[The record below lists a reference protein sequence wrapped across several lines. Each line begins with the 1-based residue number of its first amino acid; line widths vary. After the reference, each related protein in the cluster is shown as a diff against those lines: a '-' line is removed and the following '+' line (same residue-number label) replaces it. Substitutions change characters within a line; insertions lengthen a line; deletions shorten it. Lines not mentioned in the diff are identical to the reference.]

1 MTKSKLPSQAELKI
15 QGKSLASLDA
25 KEMKTLKAKTTKVV
39 HDKDSLDY
47 LLGQLQVNILKLENV
62 KIISKE
68 LAKKYGIASIE
79 ARRRNES
86 KILFLKYDEVISWLK
101 STRKRY
107 TSLSALLKAFA
118 KANKPKTENKPKA
131 SDETKS
137 QDEPKVQETESK
149 TQDSP
154 KSDTNEPKAQNKKLT
169 ASEVALEVLVQL
181 EMNNISIQDFTRE
194 FNSQYKE
201 LVSSPKKVA

>member
-1 MTKSKLPSQAELKI
+1 MTKSTLPSQAELKV
-15 QGKSLASLDA
+15 QGKTLASLDA
-25 KEMKTLKAKTTKVV
+25 KEMKALKAKTTKVV

-47 LLGQLQVNILKLENV
+47 QLGQLQVNILKIENV
-62 KIISKE
+62 KIVSKE

-86 KILFLKYDEVISWLK
+86 KILFLKYDEVIAWLK

-118 KANKPKTENKPKA
+118 KANKPKTEEKPKA

-137 QDEPKVQETESK
+137 QDEPKVQPSDSSETK
-149 TQDSP
+149 D
-154 KSDTNEPKAQNKKLT
+154 EPKVQKKLS
-169 ASEVALEVLVQL
+169 ASEIALEVLIQL
-181 EMNNISIQDFTRE
+181 EIHGISPKDFARE

-201 LVSSPKKVA
+201 LNVPSKKVA

>member
-1 MTKSKLPSQAELKI
+1 MAKKHSLPTQSELKAQGSNLAKLDATETKS
-15 QGKSLASLDA
+15 
-25 KEMKTLKAKTTKVV
+25 LKAKTTKLV

-47 LLGQLQVNILKLENV
+47 LLGQLQVNILKIENV

-86 KILFLKYDEVISWLK
+86 KILFLKYDEVIAWLK

-118 KANKPKTENKPKA
+118 KANKPKTEDKPKA
-131 SDETKS
+131 SDEAKP
-137 QDEPKVQETESK
+137 QEETES
-149 TQDSP
+149 QPSDSSET
-154 KSDTNEPKAQNKKLT
+154 KEEPKAQKKLS
-169 ASEVALEVLVQL
+169 ASDVALEALLLL
-181 EMNNISIQDFTRE
+181 EIHGISIQDFTRE

-201 LVSSPKKVA
+201 LVSSPKKDVA

>member
-1 MTKSKLPSQAELKI
+1 MTKSTLPSQAELKV
-15 QGKSLASLDA
+15 QGKTLASLDA
-25 KEMKTLKAKTTKVV
+25 KEMKALKAKTTKVV

-47 LLGQLQVNILKLENV
+47 QLGQLQVNILKIENV
-62 KIISKE
+62 KIVSKE

-86 KILFLKYDEVISWLK
+86 KILFLKYDEVIAWLK

-118 KANKPKTENKPKA
+118 KANKPKTEDKPKA

-137 QDEPKVQETESK
+137 QDEPKVQPSDSSETK
-149 TQDSP
+149 D
-154 KSDTNEPKAQNKKLT
+154 EPKVQKKLT
-169 ASEVALEVLVQL
+169 ASEIALEVLIQL
-181 EMNNISIQDFTRE
+181 EIHGISPKDFARE

-201 LVSSPKKVA
+201 LNVPSKKVA

>member
-1 MTKSKLPSQAELKI
+1 MAKQTQKLPTQSELKAQGSNLAKLDATETKS
-15 QGKSLASLDA
+15 
-25 KEMKTLKAKTTKVV
+25 LKAKTTKLV

-47 LLGQLQVNILKLENV
+47 QLGQLQVNILKLENV
-62 KIISKE
+62 KIVSKE

-118 KANKPKTENKPKA
+118 KANKPKTEDKPKA

-137 QDEPKVQETESK
+137 QDEPKVQPSDSSETKE
-149 TQDSP
+149 
-154 KSDTNEPKAQNKKLT
+154 EPKVQKKLT

-181 EMNNISIQDFTRE
+181 EIHGISPKDFARE

-201 LVSSPKKVA
+201 LNVPSKKVA

>member
-1 MTKSKLPSQAELKI
+1 MAKSNIPTQAELKI

-25 KEMKTLKAKTTKVV
+25 KEMKALKVKTTKVV

-118 KANKPKTENKPKA
+118 KANKPKTEDKPKA

-137 QDEPKVQETESK
+137 QDEPKVQPSDSSETKE
-149 TQDSP
+149 
-154 KSDTNEPKAQNKKLT
+154 EPKVQKKLS
-169 ASEVALEVLVQL
+169 ASDVALEALLLL
-181 EMNNISIQDFTRE
+181 EIHGISIQDFTRE

-201 LVSSPKKVA
+201 LVSSPKEDVA

>member
-1 MTKSKLPSQAELKI
+1 MAKSKSSLPSQSELKA
-15 QGKSLASLDA
+15 QGSNLAKLDA
-25 KEMKTLKAKTTKVV
+25 TETKSLKAKTTKLV

-86 KILFLKYDEVISWLK
+86 KILFLKYDEVIAWLK

-137 QDEPKVQETESK
+137 QEETES
-149 TQDSP
+149 QPSDSSET
-154 KSDTNEPKAQNKKLT
+154 KEEPKAQKKLS
-169 ASEVALEVLVQL
+169 ASDVALEALLLL
-181 EMNNISIQDFTRE
+181 EIHGISIQDFTRE

-201 LVSSPKKVA
+201 LNVPSKKVA

>member
-1 MTKSKLPSQAELKI
+1 MAKSKSSLPSQSELKA
-15 QGKSLASLDA
+15 QGSNLAKLDA
-25 KEMKTLKAKTTKVV
+25 KETKSLKAKTTKLV

-86 KILFLKYDEVISWLK
+86 KILFLKYDEVIAWLK

-137 QDEPKVQETESK
+137 QDEPKVQASDSSETKE
-149 TQDSP
+149 
-154 KSDTNEPKAQNKKLT
+154 EPKVQKKLT
-169 ASEVALEVLVQL
+169 ASDVALEALLLL
-181 EMNNISIQDFTRE
+181 EIHGISIQDFTRE

-201 LVSSPKKVA
+201 LVSSPKKDVA

>member
-25 KEMKTLKAKTTKVV
+25 KEMKALKAKTTKVV

-137 QDEPKVQETESK
+137 QDEPKVQPSDSSETKE
-149 TQDSP
+149 
-154 KSDTNEPKAQNKKLT
+154 EPKVQKKLT

-181 EMNNISIQDFTRE
+181 EIHGISPKDFARE

-201 LVSSPKKVA
+201 LNVPSKKVA

>member
-1 MTKSKLPSQAELKI
+1 MTKSTLPSQAELKV
-15 QGKSLASLDA
+15 QGKTLASLDA
-25 KEMKTLKAKTTKVV
+25 KEMKALKAKTTKVV

-47 LLGQLQVNILKLENV
+47 QLGQLQVNILKIENV
-62 KIISKE
+62 KIVSKE

-86 KILFLKYDEVISWLK
+86 KILFLKYDEVIAWLK

-118 KANKPKTENKPKA
+118 KANKPKTEDKPKA

-137 QDEPKVQETESK
+137 QDEPKVQPSDSSETK
-149 TQDSP
+149 D
-154 KSDTNEPKAQNKKLT
+154 EPKVQKKLS
-169 ASEVALEVLVQL
+169 ASEIALEVLIKL
-181 EMNNISIQDFTRE
+181 EIHGISPKDFARE

-201 LVSSPKKVA
+201 LNVPSKKVA

>member
-1 MTKSKLPSQAELKI
+1 MTKSTLPSQAELKV
-15 QGKSLASLDA
+15 QGKTLASLDA
-25 KEMKTLKAKTTKVV
+25 KEMKALKAKTTKVV

-47 LLGQLQVNILKLENV
+47 QLGQLQVNILKIENV
-62 KIISKE
+62 KIVSKE

-86 KILFLKYDEVISWLK
+86 KILFLKYDEVIAWLK

-118 KANKPKTENKPKA
+118 KANKPKTEDKPKA

-137 QDEPKVQETESK
+137 QEETESQPSDSSETKDEPKVQ
-149 TQDSP
+149 
-154 KSDTNEPKAQNKKLT
+154 KKLT
-169 ASEVALEVLVQL
+169 ASEIALEVLIQL
-181 EMNNISIQDFTRE
+181 EIHGISPKDFARE

-201 LVSSPKKVA
+201 LNVPSKKVA

>member
-1 MTKSKLPSQAELKI
+1 MANSKSLPTQAELKV
-15 QGKSLASLDA
+15 QGKTLASLDA
-25 KEMKTLKAKTTKVV
+25 KEMKALKAKTTKVV

-47 LLGQLQVNILKLENV
+47 QLGQLQVNILKLENV
-62 KIISKE
+62 KIVSKE

-86 KILFLKYDEVISWLK
+86 KILFLKYDEVIAWLK

-118 KANKPKTENKPKA
+118 KANKPKTEDKPKA

-137 QDEPKVQETESK
+137 QDEPKVQPSDSSETK
-149 TQDSP
+149 D
-154 KSDTNEPKAQNKKLT
+154 EPKVQKKLS
-169 ASEVALEVLVQL
+169 ASEIALEVLIQL
-181 EMNNISIQDFTRE
+181 EIHGISPKDFARE

-201 LVSSPKKVA
+201 LNVPSKKVA

>member
-1 MTKSKLPSQAELKI
+1 MAKSKSNLPSQNELKV
-15 QGKSLASLDA
+15 QGSNLAKLDA
-25 KEMKTLKAKTTKVV
+25 KEMKSLKAKTTKVV
-39 HDKDSLDY
+39 FNTDSLDY
-47 LLGQLQVNILKLENV
+47 QIGQLIVNILKLENV

-137 QDEPKVQETESK
+137 QDEPKVQPSDSSETKE
-149 TQDSP
+149 
-154 KSDTNEPKAQNKKLT
+154 EPKVQKKLT

-181 EMNNISIQDFTRE
+181 EIHGISPKDFARE

-201 LVSSPKKVA
+201 LKVPSKKVA

>member
-1 MTKSKLPSQAELKI
+1 MTKSNIPTQAELKI

-118 KANKPKTENKPKA
+118 KANKPKTEDKPKA

-137 QDEPKVQETESK
+137 QDEPKVQPSDSSETKE
-149 TQDSP
+149 
-154 KSDTNEPKAQNKKLT
+154 EPKVQKKLT

>member
-1 MTKSKLPSQAELKI
+1 MTNSNIPSQAELKV
-15 QGKSLASLDA
+15 QGKTLASLDA
-25 KEMKTLKAKTTKVV
+25 KEMKALKAKTTKVV

-47 LLGQLQVNILKLENV
+47 QLGQLQVNILKLENV

-118 KANKPKTENKPKA
+118 KANKPKTEDKPKA

-137 QDEPKVQETESK
+137 QDEPKVQPSDSSETKE
-149 TQDSP
+149 
-154 KSDTNEPKAQNKKLT
+154 EPKVQKKLS
-169 ASEVALEVLVQL
+169 ASELALEVLIQM
-181 EMNNISIQDFTRE
+181 EMHGISVKDFSRE

-201 LVSSPKKVA
+201 LKVPSKKVA

>member
-1 MTKSKLPSQAELKI
+1 MTNSNIPSQAELKV
-15 QGKSLASLDA
+15 QGKTLASLDA
-25 KEMKTLKAKTTKVV
+25 KEMKALKAKTTKVV

-47 LLGQLQVNILKLENV
+47 QLGQLQVNILKLENV
-62 KIISKE
+62 KIVSKE

-118 KANKPKTENKPKA
+118 KANKPKTEDKPKA

-137 QDEPKVQETESK
+137 QDEPKVQPSDSSETKE
-149 TQDSP
+149 
-154 KSDTNEPKAQNKKLT
+154 EPKVQKKLS
-169 ASEVALEVLVQL
+169 ASELALEVLIQM
-181 EMNNISIQDFTRE
+181 EMHGISVKDFSRE

-201 LVSSPKKVA
+201 LKVPSKKVA

>member
-1 MTKSKLPSQAELKI
+1 MTKSNIPTQAELKI

-137 QDEPKVQETESK
+137 QDEPKVQPSDSSETKE
-149 TQDSP
+149 
-154 KSDTNEPKAQNKKLT
+154 EPKVQKKLT

>member
-1 MTKSKLPSQAELKI
+1 MTNSNIPSQAELKI
-15 QGKSLASLDA
+15 QGKTLASLDA
-25 KEMKTLKAKTTKVV
+25 KEMKALKAKTTKVV

-47 LLGQLQVNILKLENV
+47 QLGQLQVNILKLENV
-62 KIISKE
+62 KIVSKE

-86 KILFLKYDEVISWLK
+86 KILFLKYDEVIAWLK

-118 KANKPKTENKPKA
+118 KANKPKTEDKPKA

-137 QDEPKVQETESK
+137 QDEPKVQPSDSSETKE
-149 TQDSP
+149 
-154 KSDTNEPKAQNKKLT
+154 EPKVQKKLS
-169 ASEVALEVLVQL
+169 ASELALEVLIQM
-181 EMNNISIQDFTRE
+181 EMHGISVKDFSRE

-201 LVSSPKKVA
+201 LKVPSKKVA

>member
-1 MTKSKLPSQAELKI
+1 MTKSTLPSQAELKV
-15 QGKSLASLDA
+15 QGKTLASLDA
-25 KEMKTLKAKTTKVV
+25 KEMKALKAKTTKVV

-47 LLGQLQVNILKLENV
+47 QLGQLQVNILKLENV
-62 KIISKE
+62 KIVSKE

-86 KILFLKYDEVISWLK
+86 KILFLKYDEVIAWLK

-118 KANKPKTENKPKA
+118 KANKPKTEDKPKA

-137 QDEPKVQETESK
+137 QDEPKVQSSDSSETK
-149 TQDSP
+149 D
-154 KSDTNEPKAQNKKLT
+154 EPKVQKKLS
-169 ASEVALEVLVQL
+169 ASEIALEVLIQL
-181 EMNNISIQDFTRE
+181 EIHGISPKDFARE

-201 LVSSPKKVA
+201 LNVPSKKVA

>member
-1 MTKSKLPSQAELKI
+1 MTKSTLPSQAELKV
-15 QGKSLASLDA
+15 QGKTLASLDA
-25 KEMKTLKAKTTKVV
+25 KEMKALKAKTTKVV

-47 LLGQLQVNILKLENV
+47 QLGQLQVNILKLENV
-62 KIISKE
+62 KIVSKE

-86 KILFLKYDEVISWLK
+86 KILFLKYDEVIAWLK

-118 KANKPKTENKPKA
+118 KANKPKTEDKPKA

-137 QDEPKVQETESK
+137 QDEPKVQPSDSSETK
-149 TQDSP
+149 D
-154 KSDTNEPKAQNKKLT
+154 EPKVQKKLT
-169 ASEVALEVLVQL
+169 ASEIALEVLIQL
-181 EMNNISIQDFTRE
+181 EIHGISPKDFARE

-201 LVSSPKKVA
+201 LNVPSKKVA

>member
-1 MTKSKLPSQAELKI
+1 MTNSTLPSQAELKV
-15 QGKSLASLDA
+15 QGKTLASLDA
-25 KEMKTLKAKTTKVV
+25 KEMKALKAKTTKVV

-47 LLGQLQVNILKLENV
+47 QLGQLQVNILKIENV
-62 KIISKE
+62 KIVSKE

-86 KILFLKYDEVISWLK
+86 KILFLKYDEVIAWLK

-118 KANKPKTENKPKA
+118 KANKPKTEDKPKA
-131 SDETKS
+131 SDEPKAQEEPKVQDSDSSETK
-137 QDEPKVQETESK
+137 DEPKVQ
-149 TQDSP
+149 
-154 KSDTNEPKAQNKKLT
+154 KKLS
-169 ASEVALEVLVQL
+169 ASEIALEVLIQL
-181 EMNNISIQDFTRE
+181 EIHGISPKDFARE

-201 LVSSPKKVA
+201 LNVPSKKVA

>member
-1 MTKSKLPSQAELKI
+1 MTNSTLPSQAELKV
-15 QGKSLASLDA
+15 QGKTLASLDA
-25 KEMKTLKAKTTKVV
+25 KEMKALKAKTTKVV

-47 LLGQLQVNILKLENV
+47 QLGQLQVNILKIENV
-62 KIISKE
+62 KIVSKE

-86 KILFLKYDEVISWLK
+86 KILFLKYDEVIAWLK

-118 KANKPKTENKPKA
+118 KANKPKTEDKPKA
-131 SDETKS
+131 SDEPKA
-137 QDEPKVQETESK
+137 QEEPKVQDSDSSETKE
-149 TQDSP
+149 
-154 KSDTNEPKAQNKKLT
+154 EPKVQKKLS
-169 ASEVALEVLVQL
+169 ASEIALEVLVQL
-181 EMNNISIQDFTRE
+181 EIHGISPKDFARE

-201 LVSSPKKVA
+201 LNVPSKKVA

>member
-1 MTKSKLPSQAELKI
+1 MAKKHSLPSQSELKA
-15 QGKSLASLDA
+15 QGSNLAKLDA
-25 KEMKTLKAKTTKVV
+25 TETKSLKAKTTKLV

-62 KIISKE
+62 KIVSKE

-86 KILFLKYDEVISWLK
+86 KILFLKYDEVIAWLK

-118 KANKPKTENKPKA
+118 KANKPKTEDKPKA

-137 QDEPKVQETESK
+137 QDEPKVQPSDSSETKE
-149 TQDSP
+149 
-154 KSDTNEPKAQNKKLT
+154 EPKVQKKLS
-169 ASEVALEVLVQL
+169 ASELALEVLIQM
-181 EMNNISIQDFTRE
+181 EMHGISVKDFSRE

-201 LVSSPKKVA
+201 LKVPSKKVA

>member
-1 MTKSKLPSQAELKI
+1 MTNSNIPSQAELKV
-15 QGKSLASLDA
+15 QGKTLASLDA
-25 KEMKTLKAKTTKVV
+25 KEMKALKAKTTKVV

-47 LLGQLQVNILKLENV
+47 QLGQLQVNILKLENV
-62 KIISKE
+62 KIVSKE

-118 KANKPKTENKPKA
+118 KANKPKTEDKPKA

-137 QDEPKVQETESK
+137 QDEPKVQPSDSSETKE
-149 TQDSP
+149 
-154 KSDTNEPKAQNKKLT
+154 EPKVQKKLT

-181 EMNNISIQDFTRE
+181 EMNNISIKDFARE
-194 FNSQYKE
+194 LNSQYKQNKE
-201 LVSSPKKVA
+201 LDKVA

>member
-1 MTKSKLPSQAELKI
+1 MTKSNIPTQAELKI

-169 ASEVALEVLVQL
+169 ASEVALEVLIQL

>member
-1 MTKSKLPSQAELKI
+1 MTKSTLPSQAELKV
-15 QGKSLASLDA
+15 QGKTLASLDA
-25 KEMKTLKAKTTKVV
+25 KEMKALKAKTTKVV

-47 LLGQLQVNILKLENV
+47 QLGQLQVNILKIENV
-62 KIISKE
+62 KIVSKE

-86 KILFLKYDEVISWLK
+86 KILFLKYDEVIAWLK

-118 KANKPKTENKPKA
+118 KANKPKTEEKPKA

-137 QDEPKVQETESK
+137 QEETESQTSDSSETKDEPKVQ
-149 TQDSP
+149 
-154 KSDTNEPKAQNKKLT
+154 KKLS
-169 ASEVALEVLVQL
+169 ASEIALEVLIQL
-181 EMNNISIQDFTRE
+181 EIHGISPKDFARE

-201 LVSSPKKVA
+201 LNVPSKKVA

>member
-1 MTKSKLPSQAELKI
+1 MTKSTLPSQAELKV
-15 QGKSLASLDA
+15 QGKTLASLDA
-25 KEMKTLKAKTTKVV
+25 KEMKALKAKTTKVV

-47 LLGQLQVNILKLENV
+47 QLGQLQVNILKLENV
-62 KIISKE
+62 KIVSKF

-86 KILFLKYDEVISWLK
+86 KILFLKYDEVIAWLK

-118 KANKPKTENKPKA
+118 KANKPKTEDKPKA

-137 QDEPKVQETESK
+137 QDEPKVQPSDSSETK
-149 TQDSP
+149 D
-154 KSDTNEPKAQNKKLT
+154 EPKVQKKLS
-169 ASEVALEVLVQL
+169 ASEIALEVLIQL
-181 EMNNISIQDFTRE
+181 EIHGISPKDFARE

-201 LVSSPKKVA
+201 LNVPSKKVA

>member
-1 MTKSKLPSQAELKI
+1 MAKSNIPSQAELKV
-15 QGKSLASLDA
+15 QGKTLASLDA
-25 KEMKTLKAKTTKVV
+25 KEMKALKAKTTKVV

-47 LLGQLQVNILKLENV
+47 QLGQLQVNILKLENV

-118 KANKPKTENKPKA
+118 KANKPKTEDKPKA

-137 QDEPKVQETESK
+137 QDEPKVQPSDSSETKE
-149 TQDSP
+149 
-154 KSDTNEPKAQNKKLT
+154 EPKVQKKLT

-181 EMNNISIQDFTRE
+181 EIHGISPKDFARE

-201 LVSSPKKVA
+201 LNVPSKKVA

>member
-1 MTKSKLPSQAELKI
+1 MTNSNIPSQAELKV
-15 QGKSLASLDA
+15 QGKTLASLDA
-25 KEMKTLKAKTTKVV
+25 KEMKALKAKTTKVV

-47 LLGQLQVNILKLENV
+47 QLGQLQVNILKLENV
-62 KIISKE
+62 KIVSKE

-86 KILFLKYDEVISWLK
+86 KILFLKYDEVIAWLK

-118 KANKPKTENKPKA
+118 KANKPKTEDKPKA

-137 QDEPKVQETESK
+137 QDEPKVQPSDSSETKE
-149 TQDSP
+149 
-154 KSDTNEPKAQNKKLT
+154 EPKVQKKLS
-169 ASEVALEVLVQL
+169 ASELALEVLIQM
-181 EMNNISIQDFTRE
+181 EMHGISVKDFSRE

-201 LVSSPKKVA
+201 LKVPSKKVA

>member
-1 MTKSKLPSQAELKI
+1 MTKSTLPSQAELKV
-15 QGKSLASLDA
+15 QGKTLASLDA
-25 KEMKTLKAKTTKVV
+25 KEMKALKAKTTKVV
-39 HDKDSLDY
+39 HNKDSLDY
-47 LLGQLQVNILKLENV
+47 QLGQLQVNILKIENV
-62 KIISKE
+62 KIVSKE

-86 KILFLKYDEVISWLK
+86 KILFLKYDEVIAWLK

-118 KANKPKTENKPKA
+118 KANKPKTEDKPKA

-137 QDEPKVQETESK
+137 QDEPKVQDSDSSETK
-149 TQDSP
+149 D
-154 KSDTNEPKAQNKKLT
+154 EPKVQKKLS
-169 ASEVALEVLVQL
+169 ASEIALEVLIQL
-181 EMNNISIQDFTRE
+181 EIHGISPKDFARE

-201 LVSSPKKVA
+201 LNVPSKKVA

>member
-1 MTKSKLPSQAELKI
+1 MAKSNIPSQAELKI

-25 KEMKTLKAKTTKVV
+25 KEMKALKAKTTKVV

-47 LLGQLQVNILKLENV
+47 QLGQLQVNILKLENV

-107 TSLSALLKAFA
+107 TSLSAPVSYTHLTLPTILL
-118 KANKPKTENKPKA
+118 
-131 SDETKS
+131 
-137 QDEPKVQETESK
+137 V
-149 TQDSP
+149 
-154 KSDTNEPKAQNKKLT
+154 
-169 ASEVALEVLVQL
+169 
-181 EMNNISIQDFTRE
+181 
-194 FNSQYKE
+194 
-201 LVSSPKKVA
+201 

>member
-1 MTKSKLPSQAELKI
+1 MTNSTLPSQAELKV
-15 QGKSLASLDA
+15 QGKTLASLDA
-25 KEMKTLKAKTTKVV
+25 KEMKALKAKTTKVV

-47 LLGQLQVNILKLENV
+47 QLGQLQVNILKIENV
-62 KIISKE
+62 KIVSKF

-86 KILFLKYDEVISWLK
+86 KILFLKYDEVIAWLK

-118 KANKPKTENKPKA
+118 KANKPKTEDKPKA
-131 SDETKS
+131 SDEPKAQEETESQTSDSSETK
-137 QDEPKVQETESK
+137 DEPKVQ
-149 TQDSP
+149 
-154 KSDTNEPKAQNKKLT
+154 KKLS
-169 ASEVALEVLVQL
+169 ASEIALEVLIQL
-181 EMNNISIQDFTRE
+181 EIHGISPKDFARE

-201 LVSSPKKVA
+201 LNVPSKKVA

>member
-1 MTKSKLPSQAELKI
+1 MAKSKSSLPSQSELKA
-15 QGKSLASLDA
+15 QGSNLAKLDA
-25 KEMKTLKAKTTKVV
+25 TETKSLKAKTTKLV

-86 KILFLKYDEVISWLK
+86 KILFLKYDEVIAWLK

-118 KANKPKTENKPKA
+118 KANKPKTEDKPKA

-137 QDEPKVQETESK
+137 QDEPKVQPSDSSETKE
-149 TQDSP
+149 
-154 KSDTNEPKAQNKKLT
+154 EPKVQKKLT

-181 EMNNISIQDFTRE
+181 EIHGISPKDFARE

-201 LVSSPKKVA
+201 LKVPSKKVA

>member
-1 MTKSKLPSQAELKI
+1 MTKSTLPSQAELKV
-15 QGKSLASLDA
+15 QGKTLASLDA
-25 KEMKTLKAKTTKVV
+25 KEMKALKAKTTKVV

-47 LLGQLQVNILKLENV
+47 QLGQLQVNILKIENV
-62 KIISKE
+62 KIVSKE

-86 KILFLKYDEVISWLK
+86 KILFLKYDEVIAWLK

-118 KANKPKTENKPKA
+118 KANKPKTEDKPKA

-137 QDEPKVQETESK
+137 QDEPKVQPSDSSETK
-149 TQDSP
+149 D
-154 KSDTNEPKAQNKKLT
+154 EPKVQKKLS
-169 ASEVALEVLVQL
+169 ASEIALEVLVQL
-181 EMNNISIQDFTRE
+181 EIHGISPKDFARE

-201 LVSSPKKVA
+201 LNVPSKKVA

>member
-1 MTKSKLPSQAELKI
+1 MAKSNIPSQAELKI
-15 QGKSLASLDA
+15 QGKTLASLDA
-25 KEMKTLKAKTTKVV
+25 KEMKALKAKTTKVV

-47 LLGQLQVNILKLENV
+47 QLGQLQVNILKIENV

-118 KANKPKTENKPKA
+118 KANKPKTEDKPKA

-137 QDEPKVQETESK
+137 QDEPKVQPSDSSETKE
-149 TQDSP
+149 
-154 KSDTNEPKAQNKKLT
+154 EPKVQKKLS
-169 ASEVALEVLVQL
+169 ASELALEVLIQM
-181 EMNNISIQDFTRE
+181 EMHGISVKDFSRE

-201 LVSSPKKVA
+201 LKVPSQKVA

>member
-1 MTKSKLPSQAELKI
+1 MTNSTLPSQAELKV
-15 QGKSLASLDA
+15 QGKTLASLDA
-25 KEMKTLKAKTTKVV
+25 KEMKALKAKTTKVV

-47 LLGQLQVNILKLENV
+47 QLGQLQVNILKIENV
-62 KIISKE
+62 KIVSKE

-118 KANKPKTENKPKA
+118 KANKPKTEDKPKA
-131 SDETKS
+131 SDEPKAQEEPKVQDSDSSETK
-137 QDEPKVQETESK
+137 DEPKVQ
-149 TQDSP
+149 
-154 KSDTNEPKAQNKKLT
+154 KKLS
-169 ASEVALEVLVQL
+169 ASEIALEVLIQL
-181 EMNNISIQDFTRE
+181 EIHGISPKDFARE

-201 LVSSPKKVA
+201 LNVPSKKVA

>member
-1 MTKSKLPSQAELKI
+1 MANSKSLPTQVELKA
-15 QGKSLASLDA
+15 QVA
-25 KEMKTLKAKTTKVV
+25 TLVAEDKAISKAEKAKTTKLVLN
-39 HDKDSLDY
+39 KDSFY
-47 LLGQLQVNILKLENV
+47 LRLASTVSKILKLENSNILTKELKSKYNLV
-62 KIISKE
+62 KID
-68 LAKKYGIASIE
+68 
-79 ARRRNES
+79 RRRLSEAMW
-86 KILFLKYDEVISWLK
+86 LFNNYDKVVAWLK
-101 STRKRY
+101 ATRKRY
-107 TSLSALLKAFA
+107 ENISSLQKAFN
-118 KANKPKTENKPKA
+118 KANKPKA

-137 QDEPKVQETESK
+137 QDEPKAQETESK

>member
-1 MTKSKLPSQAELKI
+1 MTKSTLPSQAELKV
-15 QGKSLASLDA
+15 QGKTLASLDA
-25 KEMKTLKAKTTKVV
+25 KEMKALKAKTTKVV

-47 LLGQLQVNILKLENV
+47 QLGQLQVNILKLENV
-62 KIISKE
+62 KIVSKE

-86 KILFLKYDEVISWLK
+86 KILFLKYDEVIAWLK

-118 KANKPKTENKPKA
+118 KANKPKTEDKPKA

-137 QDEPKVQETESK
+137 QEETESQPSDSSETKDEPKVQ
-149 TQDSP
+149 
-154 KSDTNEPKAQNKKLT
+154 KKLT
-169 ASEVALEVLVQL
+169 ASEIALEVLIQL
-181 EMNNISIQDFTRE
+181 EIHGISPKDFARE

-201 LVSSPKKVA
+201 LNVPSKKVA

>member
-1 MTKSKLPSQAELKI
+1 
-15 QGKSLASLDA
+15 
-25 KEMKTLKAKTTKVV
+25 MKALKAKTTKVV

-47 LLGQLQVNILKLENV
+47 QLGQLQVNILKLENV

-86 KILFLKYDEVISWLK
+86 KILFLKYDEVIAWLK

-137 QDEPKVQETESK
+137 QDEPKVQDSDSSETKE
-149 TQDSP
+149 
-154 KSDTNEPKAQNKKLT
+154 EPKVQKKLT
-169 ASEVALEVLVQL
+169 ASDVALEALL
-181 EMNNISIQDFTRE
+181 LIEIHGISIQDFTRE

-201 LVSSPKKVA
+201 LVSSPKKDKVA

>member
-1 MTKSKLPSQAELKI
+1 MTKSKLPSQAELKV
-15 QGKSLASLDA
+15 QGKTLASLDA
-25 KEMKTLKAKTTKVV
+25 KEMKALKAKTTKVV

-47 LLGQLQVNILKLENV
+47 QLGQLQVNILKLENV

-137 QDEPKVQETESK
+137 QDEPKVQPSDSSETKE
-149 TQDSP
+149 
-154 KSDTNEPKAQNKKLT
+154 EPKVQKKLT

-181 EMNNISIQDFTRE
+181 EIHGISPKDFARE

-201 LVSSPKKVA
+201 LNVPSKKVA

>member
-1 MTKSKLPSQAELKI
+1 MTKSTLPSQAELKV
-15 QGKSLASLDA
+15 QGKTLASLDA
-25 KEMKTLKAKTTKVV
+25 KEMKALKAKTTKVV

-47 LLGQLQVNILKLENV
+47 QLGQLQVNILKIENV
-62 KIISKE
+62 KIVSKE

-86 KILFLKYDEVISWLK
+86 KILFLKYDEVIAWLK

-118 KANKPKTENKPKA
+118 KANKPKTEDKPKA

-137 QDEPKVQETESK
+137 QEETESQTSDSSETKDEPKVQ
-149 TQDSP
+149 
-154 KSDTNEPKAQNKKLT
+154 KKLS
-169 ASEVALEVLVQL
+169 ASEIALEVLIQL
-181 EMNNISIQDFTRE
+181 EIHGISPKDFARE

-201 LVSSPKKVA
+201 LNVPSKKVA